1 MQEWNLKV
9 KSNVQEIIKKLEAT
23 LGYVDGFVFN
33 IDNDKNDSVTF
44 KVRKRGLYAFQ
55 IILLN
60 RIIVN
65 GKILKT
71 DTENETDVEISF
83 TQDVLTKLI
92 MFINIF
98 FGLGLS
104 LTALISGINS
114 NSYMLIA
121 GGILITIGI
130 ALWFDVQQ
138 RFERN
143 IQKYKTLISEILEL

>member
-1 MQEWNLKV
+1 
-9 KSNVQEIIKKLEAT
+9 
-23 LGYVDGFVFN
+23 
-33 IDNDKNDSVTF
+33 
-44 KVRKRGLYAFQ
+44 VRKRGLYAFQ